1 MSSPSGWHEPRPWR
15 RAASGERRGELTV
28 PVAGTYS
35 LAEAHEAH
43 RESEGGHVR
52 GKLVILPG

>member
-1 MSSPSGWHEPRPWR
+1 M
-15 RAASGERRGELTV
+15 
-28 PVAGTYS
+28 AGTYS